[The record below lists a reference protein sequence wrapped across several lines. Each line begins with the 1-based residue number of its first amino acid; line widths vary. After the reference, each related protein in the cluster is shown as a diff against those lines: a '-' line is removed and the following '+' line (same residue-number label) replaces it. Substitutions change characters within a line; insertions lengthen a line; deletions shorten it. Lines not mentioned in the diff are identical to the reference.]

1 MRVLI
6 VAALASLALV
16 AAGCGAARSST
27 AGGGADLG
35 SDAAQLVPA
44 NALAFV
50 SLDTDEG
57 SDQFKQLD
65 RLTRGLPARAD
76 LIAAIDK
83 ALAAKGLD
91 YARDVKPAL
100 GAELD
105 LAVLKIENGKP
116 EAIALAR
123 PDDEAKLRA
132 LASKL
137 DRGGEHYTVER
148 VGDWSV
154 VADSADA
161 FAAVRAAEGGRSL
174 GDTGGY
180 SAASEALPSELLARV
195 YATGRAV
202 DLVRARLPLLP
213 ATGSRPD
220 WIAASLVTEGD
231 ALRIR
236 LAKVPAGTAVDPSL
250 LGQVPSGAILAFS
263 FQGAP
268 GAAAQLRRVTGGRLL
283 GLGPAGLAALVSGP
297 GVVYVRAG
305 SAILP
310 VFGAELRPKDP
321 EAAVAALG
329 RIAARVQR
337 KSGGALV
344 LVVRRD
350 GGRIFVADSQAA
362 IDDLRGSGPKLVD
375 DPPFKDAVA
384 AAGGGT
390 PLLYADVQQLL
401 PLVQLAGGIL
411 GVHLPKAVGDS
422 LAFAGTVVAVARQSG
437 GVAQLEVRIA
447 KR

>member
-1 MRVLI
+1 
-6 VAALASLALV
+6 
-16 AAGCGAARSST
+16 
-27 AGGGADLG
+27 
-35 SDAAQLVPA
+35 
-44 NALAFV
+44 
-50 SLDTDEG
+50 
-57 SDQFKQLD
+57 
-65 RLTRGLPARAD
+65 
-76 LIAAIDK
+76 
-83 ALAAKGLD
+83 
-91 YARDVKPAL
+91 
-100 GAELD
+100 
-105 LAVLKIENGKP
+105 
-116 EAIALAR
+116 
-123 PDDEAKLRA
+123 
-132 LASKL
+132 
-137 DRGGEHYTVER
+137 
-148 VGDWSV
+148 
-154 VADSADA
+154 
-161 FAAVRAAEGGRSL
+161 
-174 GDTGGY
+174 
-180 SAASEALPSELLARV
+180 LPSELLARV